1 MNSEAQPPQLLLSY
15 CQSKSYN
22 LDKVKRLAKNS
33 WAVTGKTENRQYILK
48 RARDQK
54 EQYFL
59 QNEFYWLTSEPAIS
73 GNREVSL
80 ERYGNWQLLV
90 CNYLFGESFAQVL
103 RRSLS
108 QPNHAQCLAPL
119 IVQLWLIITN
129 CHANNC
135 VHGDLKPSNLL
146 IVSGQ
151 LTPIDFANARLLGSD
166 DSTRP
171 YFSYSPS
178 YSLAGQR
185 LGLGKAS
192 VCQDWFSFFMLLEIA
207 MQAQPATVDW
217 TRAKPLAG
225 VFDASL
231 EKFCNSG
238 HAPDEAQHGLHRQL
252 NSLRQLDAL

>member
-1 MNSEAQPPQLLLSY
+1 MNFETQAPQLLLSY
-15 CQSKSYN
+15 CQSKNYN
-22 LDKVKRLAKNS
+22 LDTIEKLAKNS
-33 WAVTGKTENRQYILK
+33 WRVAGKTDNRQYILK
-48 RARDQK
+48 RARDPK

-59 QNEFYWLTSEPAIS
+59 QNELYWLTSLPAIS

-80 ERYGNWQLLV
+80 ERYDNWQLLV
-90 CNYLFGESFAQVL
+90 CNYLCGESLAQVL

-108 QPNHAQCLAPL
+108 QPKHGQCLAPL
-119 IVQLWLIITN
+119 IVQLWLIIKN
-129 CHANNC
+129 CHAHNC

-146 IVSGQ
+146 LVSGQ

-166 DSTRP
+166 DSARP

-178 YSLAGQR
+178 YSLAEQR

-192 VCQDWFSFFMLLEIA
+192 VCQDWFSFFTLLEIA

-217 TRAKPLAG
+217 TRARPLAG

-231 EKFCNSG
+231 EMFCKSG
-238 HAPDEAQHGLHRQL
+238 YASDEAQQGLHRQL
-252 NSLRQLDAL
+252 DSLRQLQAL